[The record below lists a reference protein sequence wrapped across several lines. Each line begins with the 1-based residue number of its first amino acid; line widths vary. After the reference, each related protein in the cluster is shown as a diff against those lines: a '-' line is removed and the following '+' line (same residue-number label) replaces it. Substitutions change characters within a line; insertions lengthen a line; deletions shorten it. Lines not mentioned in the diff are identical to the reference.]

1 MNLQLQD
8 FEGPFDLLLHLVRIS
23 KMDIYTINISDIIEQ
38 YLNFINSIDKYDID
52 SSSEYLVLSSELI
65 HLKSKMLVN
74 KCDENDEEEEEYSIK
89 DEEDLRNKLI
99 EYEKYKNMT
108 ETFRNLEENRMDYFT
123 KVPENLK
130 EYVDDDNV
138 VNTDVSIN
146 DLLNAFLEM
155 QKRVNFAK
163 PLNTK
168 VTRKEF
174 SKENTVYSL
183 LNRGRQILKEK
194 KTVEFTELFDI
205 LTKESVVVTFLSILD
220 MTKRN
225 EISLKQDKIF
235 STIII
240 ESK

>member
-108 ETFRNLEENRMDYFT
+108 ETFRNSEENRMDYST

-174 SKENTVYSL
+174 SIKE
-183 LNRGRQILKEK
+183 RIAEIRQILKEK